1 MSVIRLFFPLG
12 DERLRLRNIP
22 TRSFPKPVP
31 EVVKRGQVSGLD
43 ENHAVVRGS
52 PDMRVL
58 PYDGHVFP
66 YALLETFPFRLRFL
80 LVRLCQGSY
89 TVEDQEREY
98 QTVTP

>member
-43 ENHAVVRGS
+43 ENHAVVRGA

-58 PYDGHVFP
+58 SNDGHVLS
-66 YALLETFPFRLRFL
+66 YALLETYPLSLCLL
-80 LVRLCQGSY
+80 LVRLSQGPY
-89 TVEDQEREY
+89 TVEDQECEY

>member
-1 MSVIRLFFPLG
+1 MLRLLFPLG

-22 TRSFPKPVP
+22 ASSLAEPMP
-31 EVVKRGQVSGLD
+31 EVVKRGQVPRLD
-43 ENHAVVRGS
+43 ENHAVIRGS

-58 PYDGHVFP
+58 PYDSHVFP
-66 YALLETFPFRLRFL
+66 YALLEPLPLSLRLL
-80 LVRLCQGSY
+80 LVRLRQRPY